1 MYILNF
7 VKNQNIMDA
16 KWTTI
21 TVSKEASKE
30 LRRLAIDLDMRPG
43 KALDY
48 LVKFYKDHS
57 KKKSIDD
64 DLKELT
70 GK

>member
-1 MYILNF
+1 MYIGNF
-7 VKNQNIMDA
+7 VKNQNIMEQ

-48 LVKFYKDHS
+48 LVRFYKDQA
-57 KKKSIDD
+57 KKKSIDE
-64 DLKELT
+64 DLKELS